1 MVERKRIMQV
11 GAMKRSGVLTKLR
24 ITVGEIDLPA
34 LQIWIV
40 ANFVSMALILIL
52 GIRLGYLLFASHAD
66 FFSWKFLGAA
76 LVANAW
82 LIAAAALARII
93 MVGMAY
99 QVVGALRSSEARAR
113 QVAGRDVL
121 SGLPNRFL
129 FNELVDA
136 EIARCRRGRHQFALF
151 YLDLDHFK
159 QANDTF
165 GHDVGDRLIVAFTRR
180 LAQVLRACDHFARLG
195 GDEFALI

>member
-99 QVVGALRSSEARAR
+99 RSSGRCAAVRRGLGRSRAAMFSPACPTGFCSMSSSMPKSPLPPR
-113 QVAGRDVL
+113 PASIRLVL
-121 SGLPNRFL
+121 S
-129 FNELVDA
+129 
-136 EIARCRRGRHQFALF
+136 
-151 YLDLDHFK
+151 
-159 QANDTF
+159 
-165 GHDVGDRLIVAFTRR
+165 
-180 LAQVLRACDHFARLG
+180 
-195 GDEFALI
+195 